1 MTKSI
6 EASLSRYQ
14 LSEFDSA
21 WGAVQRGIEKE
32 SLRVSPEGSIS
43 LRPHPDAL
51 GSALTNPYITTDF
64 SESLLEFIT
73 PAYTDIDKC
82 LGMLENI
89 HRFTMQNLEQNEL
102 LWVASMPC
110 PLQSDAEIPL
120 AQYGSSNIGRMKT
133 LYRSGLHHRY
143 GSLMQVISGLH
154 YNFSMPESFW
164 QPFREICR
172 SEESLQDFR
181 TSRYLHLIRNFH
193 RFSWLLVYL
202 FGASPAACKCFVQGR
217 EHSLEKF
224 DDKSLYLPNATCLR
238 MGRLGYKSE
247 AQKSLFVCYNELG
260 SYVECLHNAIHTPYP
275 AYEELGQKQ
284 GDEYLQINTNLLQL
298 ENEFY
303 STIRPKRNVASG
315 TRPLDGLMNEG
326 IEYIEVR
333 ALDLNPYLP
342 LGIDAEQV
350 RFLDS
355 FLLHC
360 LLSDSPECNKDE
372 FFEVANNLTLVVEQG
387 RDPEL
392 ELKREGKALKLRDWA
407 GALVEDIEH
416 SAALLDKSHGTSAY
430 SNSVAAQ
437 MAKVKDS
444 ELTPSGQILKDMEE
458 GQLSFFDFSMENS
471 RKIRDYFQQG
481 DLDQTTVSRFMAAG
495 ERSIE
500 MQREIEEAD
509 EISFDDYLTA
519 WNEG

>member
-1 MTKSI
+1 
-6 EASLSRYQ
+6 
-14 LSEFDSA
+14 
-21 WGAVQRGIEKE
+21 
-32 SLRVSPEGSIS
+32 
-43 LRPHPDAL
+43 
-51 GSALTNPYITTDF
+51 
-64 SESLLEFIT
+64 
-73 PAYTDIDKC
+73 
-82 LGMLENI
+82 
-89 HRFTMQNLEQNEL
+89 
-102 LWVASMPC
+102 
-110 PLQSDAEIPL
+110 
-120 AQYGSSNIGRMKT
+120 
-133 LYRSGLHHRY
+133 
-143 GSLMQVISGLH
+143 
-154 YNFSMPESFW
+154 
-164 QPFREICR
+164 
-172 SEESLQDFR
+172 
-181 TSRYLHLIRNFH
+181 
-193 RFSWLLVYL
+193 
-202 FGASPAACKCFVQGR
+202 
-217 EHSLEKF
+217 
-224 DDKSLYLPNATCLR
+224 
-238 MGRLGYKSE
+238 
-247 AQKSLFVCYNELG
+247 
-260 SYVECLHNAIHTPYP
+260 
-275 AYEELGQKQ
+275 
-284 GDEYLQINTNLLQL
+284 
-298 ENEFY
+298 
-303 STIRPKRNVASG
+303 
-315 TRPLDGLMNEG
+315 MNEG

-481 DLDQTTVSRFMAAG
+481 DLDQATVSRFMAAG

-500 MQREIEEAD
+500 MQ
-509 EISFDDYLTA
+509 
-519 WNEG
+519 EGNRRG